1 MGVDAGSG
9 PDGTVEHGAGI
20 EALARRVPGWVDLA
34 LVVVS
39 IDAGI
44 TNRNYKVTL
53 PDGTAWMLRLPG
65 ERTEV
70 LGIDRACEAEAA
82 ARADALDIGPP
93 VLGLLPGVGTL
104 VTRFLPGGHVTDP
117 VAFAARLPE
126 VVPLLRRFH
135 ASGPIAGR
143 FPIFR
148 VVEWHERDARAN
160 GVPTPAGFE
169 ALHER
174 ARAVERAFAAAP
186 TAPVPCHNDLLPANV
201 LFDGERAWLLDWEY
215 AGMNDPWFDL
225 GNLAVNAQLDTDA
238 ERRLLELYAG
248 AVTPARWA
256 RLQLM
261 KIMSDFREGMW
272 AVVQQGISTLTTIDF
287 VAYADEHLERCRTR
301 FAHPDAERWIA
312 DAALPI

>member
-1 MGVDAGSG
+1 MAEGELEQA
-9 PDGTVEHGAGI
+9 
-20 EALARRVPGWVDLA
+20 EALARRVPGWASLA
-34 LVVVS
+34 LTVEPVA
-39 IDAGI
+39 IGI

-53 PDGTAWMLRLPG
+53 PDGTAWMLRRPG

-82 ARADALDIGPP
+82 ARADALGIGPP
-93 VLGLLPGVGTL
+93 VLGELPGVGTL
-104 VTRFLPGGHVTDP
+104 VTRFVQGGHIDDP
-117 VAFAARLPE
+117 VAFADRLPA
-126 VVPLLRRFH
+126 VVALLRRFH

-148 VVEWHERDARAN
+148 VVEWHERDARAH
-160 GVPTPAGFE
+160 GVATPARFA

-174 ARAVERAFAAAP
+174 AQEVERALAAAP
-186 TAPVPCHNDLLPANV
+186 TPEVPCHNDLLPANV
-201 LFDGERAWLLDWEY
+201 LFDRDRAWLLDWEY
-215 AGMNDPWFDL
+215 AGMNDAWFDL
-225 GNLAVNAQLDTDA
+225 GNLAVNAGLDEAA
-238 ERRLLELYAG
+238 ERRLVELYAG

-287 VAYADEHLERCRTR
+287 AAYADEHLDRCAEL
-301 FAHPDAERWIA
+301 FASPAFHRWLA
-312 DAALPI
+312 DAASPV